1 MPQPE
6 GEKIMLHNPDDLKYT
21 KTHEWAR
28 TQDGMIEVGIT
39 DFAQHQLSDI
49 TYVELPELN
58 RHLDAGEE
66 AVVVESIKAA
76 SDVYAPIAGTVVEV
90 NAALANT
97 PEIINSDPFGAGWI
111 FRMNPDNADNVES
124 LMTAEAYEANLP
136 AEH

>member
-1 MPQPE
+1 MP
-6 GEKIMLHNPDDLKYT
+6 HNPNDLKYT

-28 TQDGMIEVGIT
+28 KQDGMVEVGIT
-39 DFAQHQLSDI
+39 DFAQHQLSDV

-58 RHLDAGEE
+58 RHLEAGEE

-90 NAALANT
+90 NTALANT

-111 FRMNPDNADNVES
+111 FRMNPDNMDHLES
-124 LMTAEAYEANLP
+124 LMPAEAYEASLP